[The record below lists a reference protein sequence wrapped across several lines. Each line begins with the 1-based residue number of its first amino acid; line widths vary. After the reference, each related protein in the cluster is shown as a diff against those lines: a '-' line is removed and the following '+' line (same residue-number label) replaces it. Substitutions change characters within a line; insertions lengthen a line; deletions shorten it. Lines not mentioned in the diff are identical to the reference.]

1 MMGQYKRGDVVVQIG
16 GRNAF
21 VIDGAYQST
30 MWYSVQY
37 LWNGQIY
44 HADKSK
50 IDLDSDYV
58 KVDFCENVMDD
69 VRVYL
74 KLAEIEEALSK

>member
-1 MMGQYKRGDVVVQIG
+1 MNEFKKGDVVVQIG

-21 VIDGAYQST
+21 VIAGAYQT
-30 MWYSVQY
+30 TLWYSVQY

-44 HADKSK
+44 HAYKFKS
-50 IDLDSDYV
+50 DLDSDYV
-58 KVDFCENVMDD
+58 KVDFCKNVFDD

>member
-1 MMGQYKRGDVVVQIG
+1 MNEFKRGDVVVQIG

-21 VIDGAYQST
+21 VIDGAYQTT

-50 IDLDSDYV
+50 LDLDSDYV

-69 VRVYL
+69 VCVHL
-74 KLAEIEEALSK
+74 KLVGIEEALSK

>member
-1 MMGQYKRGDVVVQIG
+1 MNGNFKRGDVVVQIC
-16 GRNAF
+16 GRNVF
-21 VIDGAYQST
+21 LIEGAYQST

-50 IDLDSDYV
+50 HDLDSDYV
-58 KVDFCENVMDD
+58 KVDFCEDVFDD

-74 KLAEIEEALSK
+74 KLADIEEALSK